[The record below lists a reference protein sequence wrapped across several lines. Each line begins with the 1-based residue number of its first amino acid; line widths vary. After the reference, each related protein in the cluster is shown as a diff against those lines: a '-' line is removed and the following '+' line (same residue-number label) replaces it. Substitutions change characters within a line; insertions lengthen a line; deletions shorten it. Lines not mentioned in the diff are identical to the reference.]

1 MSTIADRSGS
11 VLLVIDV
18 QQEVFADAYD
28 IDGVVSRISSLVD
41 GARAAGTPVIWVQH
55 SDEELEYGSDGWRIV
70 DELVPADG
78 EVIIEK
84 LWGDT
89 FEGTNFEDVL
99 AGLKASEIVVTGG
112 QTDFCVRSTL
122 HGGFTRGYDMTLI
135 GDAHSTIDL
144 SEWIEGVP
152 TPESLMAHTNAYWGN
167 QKAPGRTAR
176 VVSASHMTF

>member
-28 IDGVVSRISSLVD
+28 RDGVVSRISSLVD

-99 AGLKASEIVVTGG
+99 AGLKA
-112 QTDFCVRSTL
+112 
-122 HGGFTRGYDMTLI
+122 
-135 GDAHSTIDL
+135 
-144 SEWIEGVP
+144 
-152 TPESLMAHTNAYWGN
+152 
-167 QKAPGRTAR
+167 
-176 VVSASHMTF
+176 